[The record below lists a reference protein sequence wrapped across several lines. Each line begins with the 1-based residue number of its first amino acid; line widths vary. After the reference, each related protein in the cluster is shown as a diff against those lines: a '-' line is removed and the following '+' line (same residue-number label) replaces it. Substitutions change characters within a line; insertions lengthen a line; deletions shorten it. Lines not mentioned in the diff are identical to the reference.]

1 MEGKT
6 STGFMFKVAD
16 DASDDMELLDA
27 LIDLDDD
34 KPAGLK
40 NAMDIVLGQEQKKAL
55 YDHCRVNGR
64 VKASRVMDEFKEIL
78 DALPQTA
85 KN

>member
-6 STGFMFKVAD
+6 STGFMFTVAD
-16 DASDDMELLDA
+16 DVSDDMELLDA

-64 VKASRVMDEFKEIL
+64 AKASRVMDEFKEIL